1 MNNNDVSDKN
11 SDVQKTQIIN
21 NSATS
26 YDKNQANMSHKPNNV
41 KNPKNTKSKKLKHIL
56 LTILIIFLA
65 AGVIASIQQNKPN
78 NTKTK
83 LSASECKNIAK
94 NYVADDFLSL
104 NAIKK
109 KITTSGCSAK
119 DSESAINYL
128 GDTYDFNNVAVRKLR
143 LLVEDN
149 NNLTEE
155 DAKSKLEDL
164 KFDETEIEFAINHY
178 SDEICSVKKNDLSC
192 EIEKDSIFAQKDK
205 DSKSKGSKDNNKNKP
220 KSSSNGDSD
229 NKNQTNTNKTGTKK
243 NSTNKSSVDSS
254 NSNSTQSENR
264 NAEEQQ
270 ENQQPVHAPVQQ
282 QAQTPTQQPATVP
295 QQPQQQQL
303 PLVHPGSFCST
314 SGQQGVTIR
323 GTLMMCKLG
332 ANDDRLRWR
341 KVR

>member
-1 MNNNDVSDKN
+1 M
-11 SDVQKTQIIN
+11 
-21 NSATS
+21 
-26 YDKNQANMSHKPNNV
+26 
-41 KNPKNTKSKKLKHIL
+41 
-56 LTILIIFLA
+56 
-65 AGVIASIQQNKPN
+65 
-78 NTKTK
+78 
-83 LSASECKNIAK
+83 
-94 NYVADDFLSL
+94 
-104 NAIKK
+104 
-109 KITTSGCSAK
+109 TTSGCSAK

-128 GDTYDFNNVAVRKLR
+128 DDTYDFNNVAVRKLR
-143 LLVEDN
+143 LLVEDD

-205 DSKSKGSKDNNKNKP
+205 DSKSKDYKDNNKNKP

-254 NSNSTQSENR
+254 NSNSTQSENG

-270 ENQQPVHAPVQQ
+270 ENQQPAQAPVEQ
-282 QAQTPTQQPATVP
+282 QAPAPTPQPAPVP
-295 QQPQQQQL
+295 QQQPQQQQL

-314 SGQQGVTIR
+314 SGQQGMTIR